1 MVAKLL
7 LLIRHVE
14 SEKNV
19 LPQFSHGDGRE
30 PVTPNGIRQGEAL
43 ADAMRTLLR
52 SGGGQTSRMAAL
64 HTADTQRSDASA
76 RLICQRLG
84 CPKYEHTDLRPISSG
99 RLGGLSEMEARV
111 LAPDF
116 TQALELYRAGVL
128 SSYQIPG
135 YGESVTAFEHRV
147 GKCIDG
153 ICSRAEPVQIVV
165 AHRSPITATLIRYAR
180 VSLGYPAGFYGHIP
194 LDVASVSGLVLRG
207 ASIHWLGVNLRTE
220 ELAARIE
227 PAMASIAWE

>member
-1 MVAKLL
+1 MAVKLL
-7 LLIRHVE
+7 FLIRHVE

-19 LPQFSHGDGRE
+19 LPQFSHGDGKE

-52 SGGGQTSRMAAL
+52 SGGVQTGRSVAL
-64 HTADTQRSDASA
+64 HTADTLRSDACA
-76 RLICQRLG
+76 RLISQRLG
-84 CPKYEHTDLRPISSG
+84 CPKYEHTELRPISSG
-99 RLGGLSEMEARV
+99 RLAGLSEEEARV

-135 YGESVTAFEHRV
+135 YGESVIAFEQRV
-147 GKCIDG
+147 SKCIDG
-153 ICSRAEPVQIVV
+153 ICGRAEPVQIVV

-180 VSLGYPAGFYGHIP
+180 VGLGYPSGFYGHIP
-194 LDVASVSGLVLRG
+194 LDVASVSGLVLQG
-207 ASIHWLGVNLRTE
+207 ASIQWLGVNLRTE

-227 PAMASIAWE
+227 PAMVSIARE